1 MTKQN
6 LEIIDF
12 EDKKTQAG
20 KRYTRFKTSDGW
32 ISCFDTTTCD
42 ELKKFEGK
50 TAQVETAQSGE
61 FSNIKKCL
69 GVGDKANEDSQEVEV
84 VKPQAKKPA
93 FNQNAMYVSYAKD
106 LIVAGKT
113 KEEAIK
119 IIQQLREELQ

>member
-1 MTKQN
+1 VGN
-6 LEIIDF
+6 LV
-12 EDKKTQAG
+12 T
-20 KRYTRFKTSDGW
+20 
-32 ISCFDTTTCD
+32 
-42 ELKKFEGK
+42 LKN
-50 TAQVETAQSGE
+50 A
-61 FSNIKKCL
+61 L

>member
-32 ISCFDTTTCD
+32 MSCFDTTTCD

-50 TAQVETAQSGE
+50 LRKLKLRKVGNLVTLK
-61 FSNIKKCL
+61 NDL

-106 LIVAGKT
+106 FN
-113 KEEAIK
+113 
-119 IIQQLREELQ
+119 RRW